1 MPVLLESKFD
11 EEMNGHPRD
20 RQMHDINNC
29 HSAFC
34 ASALFICGG
43 IHHEQVRQE
52 PQSETSAEMLT
63 SSLTSERL
71 IGGEGFET
79 LSGDGDGG
87 LECSLES
94 RPE

>member
-20 RQMHDINNC
+20 RQMDDINNC

-34 ASALFICGG
+34 ASALFI
-43 IHHEQVRQE
+43 
-52 PQSETSAEMLT
+52 

-71 IGGEGFET
+71 IGGEWFET

-87 LECSLES
+87 LECSLEP